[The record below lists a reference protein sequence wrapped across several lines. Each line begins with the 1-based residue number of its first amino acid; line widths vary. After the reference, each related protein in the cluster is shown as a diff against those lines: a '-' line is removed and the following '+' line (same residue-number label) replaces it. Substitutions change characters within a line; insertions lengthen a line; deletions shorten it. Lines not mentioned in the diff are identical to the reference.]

1 MIKQF
6 LFVCSL
12 FTVATLIAQDKK
24 VTVNGN
30 LPAYTKK
37 YNVLLSWNNGNS
49 AEEAKLVDGKFTI
62 NAEVSGPMLATIS
75 IEEANPVAGKK
86 FDMAEYRKNNL
97 TLFLDEGT
105 ITITSKKGLN
115 DAEVK
120 GSAVVNDYYK
130 YQQQTK
136 SLTELENKIGDVYY
150 DYGQAKNM
158 QATNTLMEMFN
169 LHQQLVGAEQLK
181 FVKNN
186 PSSPIALYMVEQA
199 LGMDMDAAKAEPMFL
214 LLSEQLRTSSAKGK
228 EIQEMIEVG
237 KKSMVGATA
246 PDFSQPDV
254 NGKMISLSSFK
265 GKYVLIDFWASWCGP
280 CRAESPNLV
289 KAYERF
295 KTKNFE
301 IFGVSLDQTK
311 DKWLKAIKDDN
322 YSWPQAGDMKGWE
335 NTAARQFGVMGIP
348 FNMIVDPNGVVVAR
362 NLRGEALEKKLEEI
376 LK

>member
-12 FTVATLIAQDKK
+12 FTVVATFAQDKK
-24 VTVNGN
+24 VTVNGT

-37 YNVLLSWNNGNS
+37 YNVLLSWNNGNG

-62 NAEVSGPMLATIS
+62 SAEVSGPMLATIS

-105 ITITSKKGLN
+105 ITITSKTGLN

-150 DYGQAKNM
+150 GYGQAKNM

-214 LLSEQLRTSSAKGK
+214 LLNEQLRNSAKGK
-228 EIQEMIEVG
+228 ELQEMIEVG
-237 KKSMVGATA
+237 KKSMVGVTA
-246 PDFSQPDV
+246 PDFSQPDA

-295 KTKNFE
+295 KNKNFE

-311 DKWLKAIKDDN
+311 DKWLKAVKDDN

-335 NTAARQFGVMGIP
+335 NAAARQFGVMGIP

>member
-12 FTVATLIAQDKK
+12 FTVVATFAQDKK
-24 VTVNGN
+24 VTVNGT

-37 YNVLLSWNNGNS
+37 YNVLLSWNNGNG

-62 NAEVSGPMLATIS
+62 SAEVSGPMLATIS

-105 ITITSKKGLN
+105 ITITSKTGLN

-150 DYGQAKNM
+150 GYGQAKNM

-199 LGMDMDAAKAEPMFL
+199 LGMDMDAAKAESMFL
-214 LLSEQLRTSSAKGK
+214 LLNEQLRNSAKGK
-228 EIQEMIEVG
+228 ELQEMIEVG
-237 KKSMVGATA
+237 KKSMVGVTA
-246 PDFSQPDV
+246 PDFSQPDA

-295 KTKNFE
+295 KNKNFE
-301 IFGVSLDQTK
+301 IFGVSLDENK
-311 DKWLKAIKDDN
+311 DKWLKAVKDDK
-322 YSWPQAGDMKGWE
+322 YSWPQAGDLKGWE
-335 NTAARQFGVMGIP
+335 NAAARQFGVMGIP

>member
-1 MIKQF
+1 MIKSF

-12 FTVATLIAQDKK
+12 FTVAAVMAQDKK
-24 VTVNGN
+24 VTVNGT

-37 YNVLLSWNNGNS
+37 YNVLLSWNNGNG

-62 NAEVSGPMLATIS
+62 NAEVSGPMMATLS
-75 IEEANPVAGKK
+75 LEEANPAPGKK

-97 TLFLDEGT
+97 AFFLDEGT
-105 ITITSKKGLN
+105 VTITSKTGLN

-136 SLTELENKIGDVYY
+136 SLTELENKIGDLYY
-150 DYGQAKNM
+150 GYGQAKNM
-158 QATNTLMEMFN
+158 KATNTLMEMFN
-169 LHQQLVGAEQLK
+169 LHQTLVHAEQLK
-181 FVKNN
+181 FVKSN
-186 PSSPIALYMVEQA
+186 PSSPIALFLTEQA

-214 LLSEQLRTSSAKGK
+214 LLSEQLRTSAKGK
-228 EIQEMIEVG
+228 ELQEMIEVG
-237 KKSMVGATA
+237 KKSMVGVTA
-246 PDFSQPDV
+246 PDFSQPDAD
-254 NGKMISLSSFK
+254 GKMISLSSFK

-311 DKWLKAIKDDN
+311 NKWLKAIKDDN
-322 YSWPQAGDMKGWE
+322 YSWPQVGDMKGWE

-362 NLRGEALEKKLEEI
+362 NLRGEALEKKLQEI

>member
-1 MIKQF
+1 MIKQL

-12 FTVATLIAQDKK
+12 FTVATVMAQDKK
-24 VTVNGN
+24 VIVNGT

-37 YNVLLSWNNGNS
+37 HNVLLSWNNGNG
-49 AEEAKLVDGKFTI
+49 AEEAKLVDGKFSI

-75 IEEANPVAGKK
+75 IEEANPAPGKK
-86 FDMAEYRKNNL
+86 FNMAEYRKNNL

-105 ITITSKKGLN
+105 ITISSKTGLN

-120 GSAVVNDYYK
+120 GSALVNDYYK

-136 SLTELENKIGDVYY
+136 SLTELENKIGDLYY
-150 DYGQAKNM
+150 GYGQAKNM
-158 QATNTLMEMFN
+158 KATNTLMEMFN
-169 LHQQLVGAEQLK
+169 LHQELVHAEQLK
-181 FVKNN
+181 FVQGN
-186 PSSPIALYMVEQA
+186 PSSPISLFMVEQA
-199 LGMDMDAAKAEPMFL
+199 LGMDMDAAKAGPMFL
-214 LLSEQLRTSSAKGK
+214 LLSEQLRTSAKGK
-228 EIQEMIEVG
+228 ELQAQIEVG
-237 KKSMVGATA
+237 KKSMIGVTA
-246 PDFSQPDV
+246 PDFSQPDA
-254 NGKMISLSSFK
+254 NGKSISLSSFK
-265 GKYVLIDFWASWCGP
+265 GKYVLVDFWASWCGP

-295 KTKNFE
+295 KSKNFE

-311 DKWLKAIKDDN
+311 EKWIKAIKDDN
-322 YSWPQAGDMKGWE
+322 YTWPQVGDLKGWE
-335 NTAARQFGVMGIP
+335 NEAARQFGIMGIP

>member
-1 MIKQF
+1 MIKQL

-12 FTVATLIAQDKK
+12 FTVAAVIAQDKK
-24 VTVNGN
+24 VTVNGT

-37 YNVLLSWNNGNS
+37 YNVLLSWNNGNG
-49 AEEAKLVDGKFTI
+49 AEEAKLVAGKFTI
-62 NAEVSGPMLATIS
+62 TAEVSSPMMATLS
-75 IEEANPVAGKK
+75 LEEANPAPGKK

-97 TLFLDEGT
+97 TLFLDEGI
-105 ITITSKKGLN
+105 ITITSKTGLN
-115 DAEVK
+115 EAEVK

-136 SLTELENKIGDVYY
+136 SLTELENKIGDLYY
-150 DYGQAKNM
+150 GYGQAKNM
-158 QATNTLMEMFN
+158 DATNTLMEMFN
-169 LHQQLVGAEQLK
+169 LHQTLVHAEQLK
-181 FVKNN
+181 FVKSN
-186 PSSPIALYMVEQA
+186 PSSPIALFLTEQA

-214 LLSEQLRTSSAKGK
+214 LLSEQLRTSAKGK
-228 EIQEMIEVG
+228 ELQEMIEVG
-237 KKSMVGATA
+237 KKSMVGVTA
-246 PDFSQPDV
+246 PDFSQPDAD
-254 NGKMISLSSFK
+254 GKMISLSSFK

-322 YSWPQAGDMKGWE
+322 YSWPQVGDMKGWE
-335 NTAARQFGVMGIP
+335 NAAARQFGVMGIP

>member
-6 LFVCSL
+6 LFVCCL
-12 FTVATLIAQDKK
+12 FTTAAIFAQDKK

-37 YNVLLSWNNGNS
+37 YNVLLSWNNGNG
-49 AEEAKLVDGKFTI
+49 AEEAKLVNGKFTVT
-62 NAEVSGPMLATIS
+62 AEVSGPMMATLS
-75 IEEANPVAGKK
+75 LEEANPVPGKK

-105 ITITSKKGLN
+105 ITITSKGGLN

-136 SLTELENKIGDVYY
+136 SLTELENKIGDLYY
-150 DYGQAKNM
+150 GYGQAKNM

-169 LHQQLVGAEQLK
+169 LHQQLVNAEQLK

-214 LLSEQLRTSSAKGK
+214 LLNEQLRTSAKGK
-228 EIQEMIEVG
+228 ELQEMIEVG
-237 KKSMVGATA
+237 KKSMVGVTA
-246 PDFSQPDV
+246 PDFSQPDAD
-254 NGKMISLSSFK
+254 GKMISLSSFK

-295 KTKNFE
+295 KNKNFE
-301 IFGVSLDQTK
+301 IFGVSLDENK
-311 DKWLKAIKDDN
+311 DKWLKAVKDDK
-322 YSWPQAGDMKGWE
+322 YSWPQAGDLKGWE
-335 NTAARQFGVMGIP
+335 NAAARQFGVMGIP

>member
-6 LFVCSL
+6 LFVCCL
-12 FTVATLIAQDKK
+12 LTTAAIFAQDKK
-24 VTVNGN
+24 VTVNGT

-37 YNVLLSWNNGNS
+37 YNVLLSWNNGNG
-49 AEEAKLVDGKFTI
+49 AEEAKLVNGKFTVT
-62 NAEVSGPMLATIS
+62 AEVSGPMMATLS
-75 IEEANPVAGKK
+75 LEEANPVPGKK

-105 ITITSKKGLN
+105 ITITSKTGLN

-120 GSAVVNDYYK
+120 GSAIVNDYYK

-136 SLTELENKIGDVYY
+136 SLTELENKIGDLYY
-150 DYGQAKNM
+150 GYGQAKNM

-169 LHQQLVGAEQLK
+169 LHQQLVNAEQLK

-186 PSSPIALYMVEQA
+186 PSSPVALYMVEQA

-214 LLSEQLRTSSAKGK
+214 LLSEQLRTSAKGK
-228 EIQEMIEVG
+228 ELQEMIEVG
-237 KKSMVGATA
+237 KKSMVGVTA
-246 PDFSQPDV
+246 PDFSQPDAD
-254 NGKMISLSSFK
+254 GKMISLSSFK

-295 KTKNFE
+295 KNKNFE
-301 IFGVSLDQTK
+301 IFGVSLDENK
-311 DKWLKAIKDDN
+311 DKWLKAVKDDK
-322 YSWPQAGDMKGWE
+322 YSWPQAGDLKGWE
-335 NTAARQFGVMGIP
+335 NAAARQFGVMGIP
-348 FNMIVDPNGVVVAR
+348 FNMIIDPNGVVVAR

>member
-6 LFVCSL
+6 LFVCCL
-12 FTVATLIAQDKK
+12 LTTAAIFAQDKK
-24 VTVNGN
+24 VTVNGT

-37 YNVLLSWNNGNS
+37 YNVLLSWNNGNG
-49 AEEAKLVDGKFTI
+49 AEEAKLVNGKFTVT
-62 NAEVSGPMLATIS
+62 AEVSGPMMATLS
-75 IEEANPVAGKK
+75 LEESNPVPGKK

-105 ITITSKKGLN
+105 ITITSKTGLN

-120 GSAVVNDYYK
+120 GSAIVNDYYK

-136 SLTELENKIGDVYY
+136 SLTELENKIGDLYY
-150 DYGQAKNM
+150 GYGQAKNM

-169 LHQQLVGAEQLK
+169 LHQQLVNAEQLK

-186 PSSPIALYMVEQA
+186 PSSPVALYMVEQA

-214 LLSEQLRTSSAKGK
+214 LLSEQLRTSAKGK
-228 EIQEMIEVG
+228 ELQEMIEVG
-237 KKSMVGATA
+237 KKSMVGVTA
-246 PDFSQPDV
+246 PDFSQPGAD
-254 NGKMISLSSFK
+254 GKMISLSSFK

-295 KTKNFE
+295 KNKNFE
-301 IFGVSLDQTK
+301 IFGVSLDENK
-311 DKWLKAIKDDN
+311 DKWLKAVKDDK
-322 YSWPQAGDMKGWE
+322 YSWPQAGDLKGWE
-335 NTAARQFGVMGIP
+335 NAAARQFGVMGIP
-348 FNMIVDPNGVVVAR
+348 FNMIIDPNGVVVAR

>member
-1 MIKQF
+1 MKKNTILLCL
-6 LFVCSL
+6 LFAMASVVAQSKK
-12 FTVATLIAQDKK
+12 FTIT
-24 VTVNGN
+24 GS

-37 YNVLLSWNNGNS
+37 YTVLLSWNNGNE
-49 AEEAKLVDGKFTI
+49 AEEAKLVAGKFTI
-62 NAEVSGPMLATIS
+62 TGEVSGPMMATLS
-75 IEEANPVAGKK
+75 MEESNPVSGKK

-105 ITITSKKGLN
+105 ITITSKSGLN
-115 DAEVK
+115 EAEVK
-120 GSAVVNDYYK
+120 GSAIVNDYYK

-136 SLTELENKIGDVYY
+136 SLTELENKIGDLYY
-150 DYGQAKNM
+150 SYGQAKNM
-158 QATNTLMEMFN
+158 EATNTLMEMFN
-169 LHQQLVGAEQLK
+169 LHQTLVHTEQLK

-186 PSSPIALYMVEQA
+186 PTSPVALYMVEQA
-199 LGMDMDAAKAEPMFL
+199 LGMDMDAAKAGPMFL
-214 LLSEQLRTSSAKGK
+214 LLSEQLRISAKGK
-228 EIQEMIEVG
+228 ELEEMIEVG
-237 KKSMVGATA
+237 KKSMIGVTA
-246 PDFSQPDV
+246 PDFSQPDAE
-254 NGKMISLSSFK
+254 GKMISLSSFK

-295 KTKNFE
+295 KNKNFE

-311 DKWLKAIKDDN
+311 EKWLKAIKDDK

-335 NTAARQFGVMGIP
+335 NEAARQFGIMGIP

>member
-1 MIKQF
+1 MIKQL

-12 FTVATLIAQDKK
+12 FTVAAVIAQDKK

-37 YNVLLSWNNGNS
+37 YNVLLSWNNGNG
-49 AEEAKLVDGKFTI
+49 AEEAKLVAGKFTI
-62 NAEVSGPMLATIS
+62 TAEVSGPMMATLS
-75 IEEANPVAGKK
+75 LEESNPVPGKK

-105 ITITSKKGLN
+105 ITITSKTGLN
-115 DAEVK
+115 EAEVK
-120 GSAVVNDYYK
+120 GSAIVNDYYK

-136 SLTELENKIGDVYY
+136 SLTELENKIGDLYY
-150 DYGQAKNM
+150 GYGQAKNM
-158 QATNTLMEMFN
+158 EATNTLMEMFN
-169 LHQQLVGAEQLK
+169 LHQKLVHTEQLK
-181 FVKNN
+181 FVKGN
-186 PSSPIALYMVEQA
+186 PSSPIALYLTEQA

-214 LLSEQLRTSSAKGK
+214 LLSEQLRTSAKGK

-246 PDFSQPDV
+246 PDFSQPDAD
-254 NGKMISLSSFK
+254 GKMISLSSFK

-295 KTKNFE
+295 KNKNFE
-301 IFGVSLDQTK
+301 IFGVSLDENK
-311 DKWLKAIKDDN
+311 DKWLKAVKDDK
-322 YSWPQAGDMKGWE
+322 YSWPQVGDLKGWE
-335 NTAARQFGVMGIP
+335 NAAARQFGVMGIP

>member
-1 MIKQF
+1 MIQKL

-12 FTVATLIAQDKK
+12 FTVATVVAQDKK
-24 VTVNGN
+24 VTVSGT

-37 YNVLLSWNNGNS
+37 HNVLLSWNNGNG
-49 AEEAKLVDGKFTI
+49 AEEAKLVDGKFII

-75 IEEANPVAGKK
+75 IEEANPAPGKK
-86 FDMAEYRKNNL
+86 FNMAEYRKNNL
-97 TLFLDEGT
+97 TLFLDEGA
-105 ITITSKKGLN
+105 ITLTSKTGLS

-120 GSAVVNDYYK
+120 GSAIVNDYYK

-136 SLTELENKIGDVYY
+136 SLQDLENKISDLYTGYA
-150 DYGQAKNM
+150 QAKNM
-158 QATNTLMEMFN
+158 KATNTLMDMYH
-169 LHQQLVGAEQLK
+169 LHQQLVHAEQLK
-181 FVKNN
+181 FVQGN
-186 PSSPIALYMVEQA
+186 PASPIALFMVEQA
-199 LGMDMDAAKAEPMFL
+199 LGMDMDAAKAGPMFL
-214 LLSEQLRTSSAKGK
+214 VLSEQLRISAKGK
-228 EIQEMIEVG
+228 ELQAQIEVG
-237 KKSMVGATA
+237 KKSMIGVAA
-246 PDFSQPDV
+246 PDFSQPDA
-254 NGKMISLSSFK
+254 NGKTISLSSFK
-265 GKYVLIDFWASWCGP
+265 GKYVLVDFWASWCGP

-322 YSWPQAGDMKGWE
+322 YTWPQAGDMKGWE
-335 NTAARQFGVMGIP
+335 NEAARQFGIMGIP
-348 FNMIVDPNGVVVAR
+348 FNMIVDPNGVVIAR

>member
-1 MIKQF
+1 MIKQL

-12 FTVATLIAQDKK
+12 FTVVAVTAQDKK
-24 VTVNGN
+24 VTISGN
-30 LPAYTKK
+30 LPSYTKK
-37 YNVLLSWNNGNS
+37 YNVLLSWNNGNG

-75 IEEANPVAGKK
+75 IEEANPAPGKK

-97 TLFLDEGT
+97 MLFLDEGT
-105 ITITSKKGLN
+105 ITITSKTGLN

-136 SLTELENKIGDVYY
+136 SLQDLENKIGDVYA
-150 DYGQAKNM
+150 DYAQTKNM
-158 QATNTLMEMFN
+158 KATNTLMDMYH
-169 LHQQLVGAEQLK
+169 LHQSLIYVEQLK
-181 FVKNN
+181 FVQNN
-186 PSSPIALYMVEQA
+186 PASPVALFMVEQA
-199 LGMDMDAAKAEPMFL
+199 LGMDRDAAKAEPMFL
-214 LLSEQLRTSSAKGK
+214 LLSEKLRTSEKGK
-228 EIQEMIEVG
+228 ELKEMIEVG
-237 KKSMVGATA
+237 KKSMVGVTA
-246 PDFSQPDV
+246 PDFSQPDA

-295 KTKNFE
+295 KNKNFE

-311 DKWLKAIKDDN
+311 DKWQKAIKDDN
-322 YSWPQAGDMKGWE
+322 YTWPQVGDMKGWE
-335 NTAARQFGVMGIP
+335 NAAARQFGVMGIP

>member
-37 YNVLLSWNNGNS
+37 YNVLLSWNNGNG

-105 ITITSKKGLN
+105 ITISSKTGLN

-136 SLTELENKIGDVYY
+136 SLTELENKIGDLYY
-150 DYGQAKNM
+150 GYGQAKNM
-158 QATNTLMEMFN
+158 AATNTLMEMFN

-214 LLSEQLRTSSAKGK
+214 LLSEQLRTSAKGK

-246 PDFSQPDV
+246 PDFSQPDA

-280 CRAESPNLV
+280 CRSESPNLV

-335 NTAARQFGVMGIP
+335 NAAARQFGVMGIP

>member
-6 LFVCSL
+6 LFACCL
-12 FTVATLIAQDKK
+12 FTTAAIFAQDKK
-24 VTVNGN
+24 VTVNGT

-37 YNVLLSWNNGNS
+37 YNVLLSWNNGNG
-49 AEEAKLVDGKFTI
+49 AEEAKLVNGKFTVT
-62 NAEVSGPMLATIS
+62 AEVSGPMMATLS
-75 IEEANPVAGKK
+75 LEEANPVPGKK

-105 ITITSKKGLN
+105 ITITSKGGLN

-120 GSAVVNDYYK
+120 GSAIVNDYYK

-136 SLTELENKIGDVYY
+136 SLTELENKIGDLYY
-150 DYGQAKNM
+150 GYGQAKNM

-169 LHQQLVGAEQLK
+169 LHQQLVNAEQLK

-214 LLSEQLRTSSAKGK
+214 LLNEQLRTSAKGK
-228 EIQEMIEVG
+228 ELQEMIEVG
-237 KKSMVGATA
+237 KKSMVGVTA
-246 PDFSQPDV
+246 PDFSQPDAD
-254 NGKMISLSSFK
+254 GKMISLSSFK

-295 KTKNFE
+295 KNKNFE
-301 IFGVSLDQTK
+301 IFGVSLDENK
-311 DKWLKAIKDDN
+311 DKWLKAVKDDK
-322 YSWPQAGDMKGWE
+322 YSWPQAGDLKGWE
-335 NTAARQFGVMGIP
+335 NAAARQFGVMGIP
-348 FNMIVDPNGVVVAR
+348 FNMIVDPNGMVVAR

>member
-1 MIKQF
+1 MIKQL

-12 FTVATLIAQDKK
+12 FTVVAVMAQDKK
-24 VTVNGN
+24 VIVNGN
-30 LPAYTKK
+30 LPSYTKK
-37 YNVLLSWNNGNS
+37 YNVLLSWNNGNG
-49 AEEAKLVDGKFTI
+49 AEEAKLVNGKFTVT
-62 NAEVSGPMLATIS
+62 AEVSGPMLATIS
-75 IEEANPVAGKK
+75 IEEANPVPGKK

-105 ITITSKKGLN
+105 ITITSKTGLN

-136 SLTELENKIGDVYY
+136 SLTELENKIGDLYY
-150 DYGQAKNM
+150 GYGQAKNM

-169 LHQQLVGAEQLK
+169 LHQQLVNAEQLK

-214 LLSEQLRTSSAKGK
+214 LLSEQLRTSAKGK
-228 EIQEMIEVG
+228 ELQEMIEVG
-237 KKSMVGATA
+237 KKSMVGVTA
-246 PDFSQPDV
+246 PDFSQPDAD
-254 NGKMISLSSFK
+254 GKMISLSSFK

-295 KTKNFE
+295 KNKNFE
-301 IFGVSLDQTK
+301 IFGVSLDENK
-311 DKWLKAIKDDN
+311 DKWLKAVKDDK
-322 YSWPQAGDMKGWE
+322 YSWPQAGDLKGWE
-335 NTAARQFGVMGIP
+335 NAAARQFGVMGIP

>member
-6 LFVCSL
+6 LFVCCL
-12 FTVATLIAQDKK
+12 LTTAAIFAQDKK
-24 VTVNGN
+24 VTVNGT

-37 YNVLLSWNNGNS
+37 YNVLLSWNNGNG
-49 AEEAKLVDGKFTI
+49 AEEAKLVNGKFTVT
-62 NAEVSGPMLATIS
+62 AEVSGPMMATLS
-75 IEEANPVAGKK
+75 LEEANPVPGKK

-105 ITITSKKGLN
+105 ITITSKGGLN

-120 GSAVVNDYYK
+120 GSAIVNDYYK

-136 SLTELENKIGDVYY
+136 SLTELENKIGDLYY
-150 DYGQAKNM
+150 GYGQAKNM

-169 LHQQLVGAEQLK
+169 LHQQLVNAEQLK

-214 LLSEQLRTSSAKGK
+214 LLNEQLRTSAKGK
-228 EIQEMIEVG
+228 ELQEMIEVG
-237 KKSMVGATA
+237 KKSMVGVTA
-246 PDFSQPDV
+246 PDFSQPDAD
-254 NGKMISLSSFK
+254 GKMISLSSFK

-295 KTKNFE
+295 KNKNFE
-301 IFGVSLDQTK
+301 IFGVSLDENK
-311 DKWLKAIKDDN
+311 DKWLKAVKDDK
-322 YSWPQAGDMKGWE
+322 YSWPQAGDLKGWE
-335 NTAARQFGVMGIP
+335 NAAARQFGVMGIP
-348 FNMIVDPNGVVVAR
+348 FNMIVDPNGMVVAR